1 MAWMGEFDWRES
13 GVKSGEE
20 IAQETAGW
28 VGADRN
34 GKEAGMSLEHEETI
48 KIEFDKPTVEMQIIG
63 SVVYFAFSSPED
75 AQKFYI
81 AFSESARTGS
91 TIAMEPRNLRHKR

>member
-1 MAWMGEFDWRES
+1 MGELDWRES
-13 GVKSGEE
+13 WVKGGEE
-20 IAQETAGW
+20 TAQETASW
-28 VGADRN
+28 IGAYLG

-48 KIEFDKPTVEMQIIG
+48 EIEFDKPTVEMQIIG
-63 SVVYFAFSSPED
+63 SVVYFAFSCPED